1 MRSADSSHHRAD
13 HRGAYK
19 AAQGPTEGETHVVGE
34 VGEGSRVR
42 EKEGFPEEVTSE
54 RGFGG

>member
-1 MRSADSSHHRAD
+1 MRSADSSRHGAD
-13 HRGAYK
+13 HRGTYE
-19 AAQGPTEGETHVVGE
+19 AAQGPTEGKRHVVGE